1 MPAVSPIFVFEIHYG
16 LVEGC
21 RVIVSSLFIY
31 IYFYKLFVFGYY
43 IIRDL
48 SFLLI

>member
-31 IYFYKLFVFGYY
+31 IFIIIRYSFLVITLFV
-43 IIRDL
+43 I
-48 SFLLI
+48 

>member
-21 RVIVSSLFIY
+21 RVIVSNVSIFFFTSYSFLVIT
-31 IYFYKLFVFGYY
+31 LFV
-43 IIRDL
+43 I
-48 SFLLI
+48 